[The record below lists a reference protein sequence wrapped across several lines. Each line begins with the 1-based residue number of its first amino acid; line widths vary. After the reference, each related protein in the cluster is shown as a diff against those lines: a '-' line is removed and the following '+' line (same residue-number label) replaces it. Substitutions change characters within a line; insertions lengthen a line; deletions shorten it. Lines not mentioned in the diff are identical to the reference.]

1 MSEYVTIDFEQSGIE
16 LDEYLSLMFPGLSKG
31 FLRREVS
38 SGNILVDGEPAL
50 PSRRL
55 KEGETLILN
64 LDETD
69 APASPMDAKPVEINV
84 LFESDELLVVDKPA
98 GLASEPERWAP
109 EKGSLAGSVQ
119 WLAAKAAP
127 EKVYRPRLVHRLDKD
142 TTGVVVCAKDIES
155 ERHLRGLFEHGGV
168 QKEYLALVEGE
179 HPLDDGEE
187 ELIDLK
193 LGPDGKRG
201 SRQRVDHKGKESQ
214 TRVRVERRF
223 RGYTLMRCMPVTGRT
238 HQIRVH
244 LAETGFPLVVDPLYG
259 RREAFSLS
267 DFKPN
272 YKRKPGRPERA
283 LIGRLTLHAE
293 RIQFPTIQGETLTVE
308 SPLPADFLRVLKQL
322 AKVRPYSR

>member
-1 MSEYVTIDFEQSGIE
+1 MSDYVTISYEQSGIE
-16 LDEYLSLMFPGLSKG
+16 LDEYLSLMFPALSKG
-31 FLRREVS
+31 FIRREVS
-38 SGNILVDGEPAL
+38 AGHVLIDGEPSL

-55 KEGETLILN
+55 REGETLIL
-64 LDETD
+64 DIDDSE
-69 APASPMDAKPVEINV
+69 APLSPMAAKPVEVDV
-84 LFESDELLVVDKPA
+84 LFENDEILVVDKPA

-109 EKGSLAGSVQ
+109 ELGSLAGSVQ
-119 WLAAKAAP
+119 WMASQVEGDEA
-127 EKVYRPRLVHRLDKD
+127 YRPRLVHRLDKD
-142 TTGVVVCAKDIES
+142 TTGVVVCAKDLET

-168 QKEYLALVEGE
+168 TKEYLALVEGE
-179 HPLDDGEE
+179 HPLADGEE

-201 SRQRVDHKGKESQ
+201 SKQRVDHRGKDSQ
-214 TRVRVERRF
+214 TRVSVERRF
-223 RGYTLMRCMPVTGRT
+223 RGYTLMRCKPLTGRT

-244 LAETGFPLVVDPLYG
+244 LAETGFPLVVDPFYG

-267 DFKPN
+267 DFKSN

-293 RIQFPTIQGETLTVE
+293 RIQFPTIHGETLQVE
-308 SPLPADFLRVLKQL
+308 SPLPADFVRVLKQL